1 MCKQTSD
8 RNFVIT
14 HAHVIFFIKTFI
26 RLSNIVDA
34 GKKEPK
40 IDNKQQGRC
49 SNALEASFKL
59 SDSQWK
65 VVLLIILE
73 RVMELDNLDFLTK
86 MKINVK
92 LDIRKNDRLVKF
104 IDITDN

>member
-49 SNALEASFKL
+49 SNAMEASFKL

-65 VVLLIILE
+65 VVFLIKLE
-73 RVMELDNLDFLTK
+73 RVMELDNLDFFYNNK
-86 MKINVK
+86 NRNNVN
-92 LDIRKNDRLVKF
+92 LNYEE
-104 IDITDN
+104 NC

>member
-14 HAHVIFFIKTFI
+14 LAHVISFIKTFI

-49 SNALEASFKL
+49 SNALGASFKL

-65 VVLLIILE
+65 VVFLIKLG
-73 RVMELDNLDFLTK
+73 RVMELDNLDFITK
-86 MKINVK
+86 IRINVN
-92 LDIRKNDRLVKF
+92 LDDEEK
-104 IDITDN
+104 